1 MQIAKRYELVPLE
14 KIVPYARNSK
24 KHPQEQIAQIRASFR
39 EFGVLSPCL
48 VDEEY
53 NLLAG
58 HGRLEAARQ
67 EQLTEINCVIV
78 EGLSEAQKKAFI
90 ITDNKIGENAPWD
103 TELLSIELTDLQ
115 AMDFDLDLL
124 GFDAVDLDKY
134 LNGDEET
141 EDDDFDLDKAL
152 EEEPFVKLGDLW
164 HLGNHRLLSGDS
176 TKAEDVDR
184 LMDGKKANLCLTDMP
199 YNVNFD
205 GGKGK
210 IKNDNLSSEEFYE
223 FIFGAFTQIYEHLAD
238 GGACYCFHSD
248 SEKVN
253 FYNAAVNSG
262 FHYSTTCIW
271 VKDSL
276 VLGRGDYQQQHE
288 PCLYLFKNTKRHEWF
303 SDRKQTTVWNFDRP
317 KKSEYHSTQ
326 KPVPLM
332 AYPIK
337 NSTQANAIVYE
348 PFSGSF
354 STGIACEQLGRIC
367 YAMELDEKFAS
378 ASIRRYAKDYGA
390 ENITVEREG
399 KVYKYSEMVNEV
411 SDDGDD

>member
-1 MQIAKRYELVPLE
+1 MAKTIERFE
-14 KIVPYARNSK
+14 KVNIEKLIPYARNSRTHSK
-24 KHPQEQIAQIRASFR
+24 EQILQLRSSLR
-39 EFGVLSPCL
+39 EFGFINPCL
-48 VDEEY
+48 IDKDF
-53 NLLAG
+53 NLIAG
-58 HGRLEAARQ
+58 HGRVLAAK
-67 EQLTEINCVIV
+67 EESFSEVPCIFVEHLTE
-78 EGLSEAQKKAFI
+78 EQKKAFI
-90 ITDNKIGENAPWD
+90 ILDNRLAMNAGWD
-103 TELLSIELTDLQ
+103 EELLSIELSELEC
-115 AMDFDLDLL
+115 ADFDLDLL
-124 GFDAVDLDKY
+124 GFDAAELDKLLY
-134 LNGDEET
+134 GDEET

-152 EEEPFVKLGDLW
+152 EEEPFVKQGDLW
-164 HLGNHRLLSGDS
+164 HLGNHRLLCGDS
-176 TKAEDVDR
+176 TNTDDVTR

-210 IKNDNLSSEEFYE
+210 IKNDNLSSEDFYK
-223 FIFGAFTQIYEHLAD
+223 FISEAFIQIYENLAD

-262 FHYSTTCIW
+262 LHYSTTCIW

-332 AYPIK
+332 SYPIK
-337 NSTQANAIVYE
+337 NSSQTNAIVYE

-367 YAMELDEKFAS
+367 HAMELDEKFAS
-378 ASIRRYAKDYGA
+378 ASIRRFIESFGSS
-390 ENITVEREG
+390 EVTVERDG
-399 KVYKYSEMVNEV
+399 KTYNYSEIVSEV
-411 SDDGDD
+411 ADE